1 MKKVTVFILAL
12 LYITTSSGVTINMHY
27 CMGKL
32 VDLNFSHNKD
42 QNCSNCGM
50 KETESN
56 GCCEDEKKFLKIDNA
71 QKIADAA
78 YQLPLFTS
86 PALTNLFLEFSSVSV
101 PSIMEEHPLNNS
113 PSRQQGLPLFILNC
127 VFRI

>member
-1 MKKVTVFILAL
+1 
-12 LYITTSSGVTINMHY
+12 MHY

-32 VDLNFSHNKD
+32 LDWDFSHNKD
-42 QNCSNCGM
+42 KNCSNCGM

-56 GCCEDEKKFLKIDNA
+56 GCCEDEKKFVKIDKE

-86 PALTNLFLEFSSVSV
+86 PALTNPFFEFTSVSV

-113 PSRQQGLPLFILNC
+113 PSRQQDLPLFIRHC

>member
-1 MKKVTVFILAL
+1 
-12 LYITTSSGVTINMHY
+12 MHY
-27 CMGKL
+27 CMGKF
-32 VDLNFSHNKD
+32 VDWGFSHNED

-50 KETESN
+50 KETKN
-56 GCCEDEKKFLKIDNA
+56 KGCCKDENKFLKIDNA

-86 PALTNLFLEFSSVSV
+86 PALTSLFLEFTSVSV
-101 PSIMEEHPLNNS
+101 LSIMEEHLLNNS
-113 PSRQQGLPLFILNC
+113 PSQQQDLPLFILNC